1 MEKAGKS
8 TFDLPNLLEIRLI
21 TQEIRWQM
29 MMKHQY
35 FPEIFNFN
43 NIINHGKASSLYYLQ
58 PMPFHKLN
66 VKVIKL

>member
-29 MMKHQY
+29 MMKH
-35 FPEIFNFN
+35 
-43 NIINHGKASSLYYLQ
+43 
-58 PMPFHKLN
+58 
-66 VKVIKL
+66 